1 MKSLNSFMQLIYKFL
16 LFSFLLTWISN
27 SYANEESQ
35 YRLSSDDVISVI
47 VFDEPELSLKESRV
61 SSSGTISMPL
71 IGQVSVKGLTVN
83 EAESLVTKKYL
94 GDFLKNPDV
103 SISVIEYRQFYV
115 NGEVDEPGGYSY
127 REGMTVERAITL
139 AGGFTERGSRT
150 NIILVREGNTQR
162 IEEVK
167 LNEKVFPGDVITVK
181 ESFF

>member
-1 MKSLNSFMQLIYKFL
+1 
-16 LFSFLLTWISN
+16 
-27 SYANEESQ
+27 
-35 YRLSSDDVISVI
+35 
-47 VFDEPELSLKESRV
+47 
-61 SSSGTISMPL
+61 MPL

-167 LNEKVFPGDVITVK
+167 LNEKVFK
-181 ESFF
+181 NN